1 MDASLTSK
9 DIRQTFIDFH
19 VKLNDLPHDF
29 WRSSSVIPLDDP
41 TLLFAN
47 AGMNQFK
54 PIFQGTVDPNSD
66 LGRLARAVNSQKC
79 IRAGGKHND
88 LDDVGKD
95 VYHHTFFEMLG
106 TWSFGDYFKKES
118 CEMSW
123 KLLTEVYKLPAERMY
138 ITYFGGDPEA
148 GLEPDLE
155 CKQIWLDL
163 GIPEERVMPFG
174 MKDNFWEMGEVGPC
188 GPCTEIHFDRIG
200 DRDARAMVNMDV
212 PDVLEIWNLVFTQF
226 NRESDGEL
234 KVLPKKCV
242 DTGMGLERITSVIQ
256 GKSSNYDTD
265 LFQPIFDAIQ
275 KATGVRPYTGNVG
288 ADDVD
293 GIDMAYRVVADHI
306 RTLTIALSDGG
317 RPDNVGRGYVLRRIL
332 RRAVRFATEKLNAKQ
347 GLFAS
352 LVTIVQDNLVV
363 EAFPEI
369 MKDPQIVI
377 DVLNEEEAQFPQGTL
392 NRRASCARKDPS
404 QRLSPGIQSFCPSS
418 DGYCTDTYVP
428 CRSHSGSWWKKKDVF
443 DCALMK
449 MSQRGGRRVLVPK
462 KRPLVVSKHF
472 CPAAARPPIG
482 GPDCKV
488 LPGRAAWLLY
498 DTYGFPVDL
507 TGLMVEEKGMSVD
520 CAAYEEAKK
529 AAQLLS
535 QGKGSGVDD
544 TIGLD
549 VHAINELQEK
559 RKVPPTN
566 DSAKYK
572 YESNDGS
579 YTFESTV
586 GTVIGLR
593 KDRQFVEEVNHGEDC
608 GVLLD
613 QTSFYAESGGQIF
626 DEGFMEKEGDKDV
639 EFRVTNVQVKGGY
652 TLHIGK
658 VSAVGDTTKI
668 RVGDKLNLYI
678 DEVRRRP
685 VMSNHTGTH
694 VLNFALRKVLGEAD
708 QRGSLVAP
716 DRLRFDFSAKGAMKT
731 EQIKNA
737 EEIAN
742 QVISKKETVY
752 ARVTPLVEAKAIQGL
767 RAIFDETYPDPV
779 RVLSVGIPVED
790 MTSDPAGPGGT
801 VTSVE
806 FCGGTHVRNAGDI
819 GTFVISSE
827 EAIAK
832 GIRRIVAITGPDAD
846 KANVR
851 AEGLEKQVEALATKI
866 QAKGA
871 NMMQKI
877 LSKAV
882 YELGNDLNVAIVP
895 QWRKDTMRNRLKEL
909 KKCLD
914 DMDKAKKAEV
924 MQKTKEAANEI
935 IASNPDVPFLV
946 ARLEAGSNSK
956 ALDAA
961 LKEFKSKSP
970 KTSAMLF
977 SVDQEANKIVC
988 LAQVPKDA
996 VGKGLKANEWVQ
1008 EVAGIMGGK
1017 GGGRDVSAQATGDQ
1031 IGVVDLAVEM
1041 AQQFAQLK
1049 LSS

>member
-9 DIRQTFIDFH
+9 DIRQIFIDYH

-138 ITYFGGDPEA
+138 ITYFGGDAKA
-148 GLEPDLE
+148 GLEPDME

-226 NRESDGEL
+226 NRETDGSL

-265 LFQPIFDAIQ
+265 LFKPIFDAIH
-275 KATGVRPYTGNVG
+275 KATGVREYTGHVG
-288 ADDVD
+288 AEDVD

-352 LVTIVQDNLVV
+352 LVTIVQDILG
-363 EAFPEI
+363 EAFPEV
-369 MKDPQIVI
+369 MKDPQMVM
-377 DVLNEEEAQFPQGTL
+377 DVLNEEEAQFLKTL
-392 NRRASCARKDPS
+392 NR
-404 QRLSPGIQSFCPSS
+404 
-418 DGYCTDTYVP
+418 
-428 CRSHSGSWWKKKDVF
+428 
-443 DCALMK
+443 
-449 MSQRGGRRVLVPK
+449 GRRVLEK
-462 KRPLVVSKHF
+462 TISRL
-472 CPAAARPPIG
+472 

-488 LPGRAAWLLY
+488 LPGQAAWLLY

-529 AAQLLS
+529 KAQLLS

-549 VHAINELQEK
+549 VHSINELQEK

-566 DSAKYK
+566 DSFKYK

-586 GTVIGLR
+586 GTVIALR
-593 KDRQFVEEVNHGEDC
+593 KDRQFVEEVSHGEDC

-613 QTSFYAESGGQIF
+613 QTCFYAESGGQIY
-626 DEGFMEKEGDKDV
+626 DEGFMEKEGDTDV

-652 TLHIGK
+652 CLHIGK

-716 DRLRFDFSAKGAMKT
+716 DRLRFDFSAKGAMNT
-731 EQIKNA
+731 AQIKEA

-779 RVLSVGIPVED
+779 RVLSVGIPVKD
-790 MTSDPAGPGGT
+790 LTADPAGPGGT
-801 VTSVE
+801 ITSVE

-819 GTFVISSE
+819 GTFVITSE

-832 GIRRIVAITGPDAD
+832 GIRRIVAITGQDAD

-851 AEGLEKQVEALATKI
+851 AEGLEKQVEALAAKI
-866 QAKGA
+866 QDKEARLT
-871 NMMQKI
+871 QKI

-914 DMDKAKKAEV
+914 DMDKAKKAE
-924 MQKTKEAANEI
+924 MLQNAKEKAKEL
-935 IASNPDVPFLV
+935 IASNPDIPFLV

-970 KTSAMLF
+970 KTSAMLV
-977 SVDQEANKIVC
+977 SVDQEASKILC

-996 VGKGLKANEWVQ
+996 VSKGLKANEWVQ

-1031 IGVVDLAVEM
+1031 TGVVDKVLEM
-1041 AQQFAQLK
+1041 AQKFAQLK
-1049 LSS
+1049 LGS

>member
-352 LVTIVQDNLVV
+352 LVTIVQDNLG

-369 MKDPQIVI
+369 MKDPQIVM
-377 DVLNEEEAQFPQGTL
+377 DVLNEEEAQFLKTL
-392 NRRASCARKDPS
+392 NR
-404 QRLSPGIQSFCPSS
+404 
-418 DGYCTDTYVP
+418 
-428 CRSHSGSWWKKKDVF
+428 
-443 DCALMK
+443 
-449 MSQRGGRRVLVPK
+449 GRRVLEK
-462 KRPLVVSKHF
+462 TISRLS
-472 CPAAARPPIG
+472 
-482 GPDCKV
+482 PDCKV